1 VTALAGS
8 EVVVAMRERTPFD
21 RALLDRLPGP
31 AAARHHR
38 HGQRRR
44 STWTPPADRG
54 VLVCGTRS
62 RQAGPAELTWA
73 LVLAVTRRV
82 GHEDAAVRAGGW
94 QTTIGPELS
103 GRTLGVLGL
112 GRLGSIVAGYGRA
125 FGMRVLGWS
134 ANLDPGH
141 ARELGVEPVTLD
153 DLLTRSDVVSVHLK
167 LSDRTRGLLGARELD
182 LIGPDGYL
190 VNTSRG
196 PDRRRGRAGRG
207 AAYPAGSPVPAWTC
221 STSSRCRPT
230 TRCGRRRA
238 RASPRTSA
246 TSQLDAY
253 RVFYADAGRGRRPPG
268 WPASGPRAQLG
279 GRTREAACG
288 SSRCCRRPPNL
299 VVTARAGL
307 AGDLVGR
314 THECDWPPRRA
325 GARRRWSPALRCRTA

>member
-1 VTALAGS
+1 VKITVLDDYQDVALGMGPWDRLDAQVVALHEHLLGDQLVAALSGS

-21 RALLDRLPGP
+21 RVLLDRLPDLRLLVTTGM
-31 AAARHHR
+31 ANASIDLDAARE
-38 HGQRRR
+38 
-44 STWTPPADRG
+44 RG
-54 VLVCGTRS
+54 VLVCGTRG

-82 GHEDAAVRAGGW
+82 AYEDAAVRAGGW

-125 FGMRVLGWS
+125 FGMRVLAWS

-196 PDRRRGRAGRG
+196 PIVDEAALVEALRTGRIAGAG
-207 AAYPAGSPVPAWTC
+207 LDVFDVEPLPADHPLRTAP
-221 STSSRCRPT
+221 
-230 TRCGRRRA
+230 RA
-238 RASPRTSA
+238 LLTPHIGYVA
-246 TSQLDAY
+246 LDAY
-253 RVFYADAGRGRRPPG
+253 RVFYADAV
-268 WPASGPRAQLG
+268 
-279 GRTREAACG
+279 ED
-288 SSRCCRRPPNL
+288 
-299 VVTARAGL
+299 VVAWL
-307 AGDLVGR
+307 AGEPVRVL
-314 THECDWPPRRA
+314 T
-325 GARRRWSPALRCRTA
+325 

>member
-1 VTALAGS
+1 MKITVLDDYQDVALGMGPWDRLDAQVVALHEHLLGDQLVAALSGS

-21 RALLDRLPGP
+21 RVLLDRLPDLRLLVTTGM
-31 AAARHHR
+31 ANASIDLDAARE
-38 HGQRRR
+38 
-44 STWTPPADRG
+44 RG

-82 GHEDAAVRAGGW
+82 AYEDAAVRAGGW

-125 FGMRVLGWS
+125 FGMRVLAWS

-196 PDRRRGRAGRG
+196 PIVDEAALVEALRTGRIAGAG
-207 AAYPAGSPVPAWTC
+207 LDVFDVEPLPADHPLRTAP
-221 STSSRCRPT
+221 
-230 TRCGRRRA
+230 RA
-238 RASPRTSA
+238 VLTPHIGYVA
-246 TSQLDAY
+246 LDAY
-253 RVFYADAGRGRRPPG
+253 RVFYA
-268 WPASGPRAQLG
+268 
-279 GRTREAACG
+279 EAVED
-288 SSRCCRRPPNL
+288 
-299 VVTARAGL
+299 VVAWL
-307 AGDLVGR
+307 AGEPVRVL
-314 THECDWPPRRA
+314 T
-325 GARRRWSPALRCRTA
+325 

>member
-1 VTALAGS
+1 MKITVLDDYQDVALGMGPWDRLDAQVVALHEHLLGDQLVAALSGS

-21 RALLDRLPGP
+21 RVLLDRLPDLRLLVTTGM
-31 AAARHHR
+31 ANASIDLDAARE
-38 HGQRRR
+38 
-44 STWTPPADRG
+44 RG

-82 GHEDAAVRAGGW
+82 AYEDAAVRAGGW

-125 FGMRVLGWS
+125 FGMRVLAWS

-153 DLLTRSDVVSVHLK
+153 DLLTRADVVSVHLK

-196 PDRRRGRAGRG
+196 PIVDEAALVEALRTGRIAGAG
-207 AAYPAGSPVPAWTC
+207 LDVFDVEPLPADHPLRTVP
-221 STSSRCRPT
+221 
-230 TRCGRRRA
+230 RA
-238 RASPRTSA
+238 VLTPHIGYVA
-246 TSQLDAY
+246 LDAY
-253 RVFYADAGRGRRPPG
+253 RVFYADAV
-268 WPASGPRAQLG
+268 
-279 GRTREAACG
+279 ED
-288 SSRCCRRPPNL
+288 
-299 VVTARAGL
+299 VVAWL
-307 AGDLVGR
+307 AGEPVRVL
-314 THECDWPPRRA
+314 T
-325 GARRRWSPALRCRTA
+325 

>member
-1 VTALAGS
+1 MKITVLDDYQDVALGMGPWDRLDAQVVALHEHLLGDQLVAALSGS

-21 RALLDRLPGP
+21 RVLLDRLPDLRLLVTTGM
-31 AAARHHR
+31 ANASIDLDAARE
-38 HGQRRR
+38 
-44 STWTPPADRG
+44 RG

-82 GHEDAAVRAGGW
+82 AYEDAAVRAGGW

-125 FGMRVLGWS
+125 FGMRVLAWS

-196 PDRRRGRAGRG
+196 PIVDEAELVDALRSGRIAGAG
-207 AAYPAGSPVPAWTC
+207 LDVFDVEPLPADHPLRTAP
-221 STSSRCRPT
+221 
-230 TRCGRRRA
+230 RA
-238 RASPRTSA
+238 VLTPHIGYVA
-246 TSQLDAY
+246 LDAY
-253 RVFYADAGRGRRPPG
+253 RVFYADAV
-268 WPASGPRAQLG
+268 
-279 GRTREAACG
+279 ED
-288 SSRCCRRPPNL
+288 
-299 VVTARAGL
+299 VVAWL
-307 AGDLVGR
+307 AGEPVRVL
-314 THECDWPPRRA
+314 T
-325 GARRRWSPALRCRTA
+325 

>member
-1 VTALAGS
+1 VKITVLDDYQDVALGTGPWDRLDAEVVALHEHLLGDELVAALSGS

-21 RALLDRLPGP
+21 RALLDRLPDLRLLVTTGM
-31 AAARHHR
+31 ANASIDLDAARE
-38 HGQRRR
+38 
-44 STWTPPADRG
+44 RG

-82 GHEDAAVRAGGW
+82 AYEDAAVRAGGW

-167 LSDRTRGLLGARELD
+167 LSDRTLGLLGARELD

-196 PDRRRGRAGRG
+196 PIVDEAALVEALRTGQIAG
-207 AAYPAGSPVPAWTC
+207 AGLDVFDVEPLPPDHPLRT
-221 STSSRCRPT
+221 
-230 TRCGRRRA
+230 
-238 RASPRTSA
+238 SPRAVLTPHIGYVA
-246 TSQLDAY
+246 LDAY
-253 RVFYADAGRGRRPPG
+253 RVFYGDAV
-268 WPASGPRAQLG
+268 
-279 GRTREAACG
+279 ED
-288 SSRCCRRPPNL
+288 
-299 VVTARAGL
+299 VVAWL
-307 AGDLVGR
+307 AGEPVRLL
-314 THECDWPPRRA
+314 T
-325 GARRRWSPALRCRTA
+325 

>member
-1 VTALAGS
+1 VKITVLDDYQDVALGMGPWDRLDAQVVALHEHLLGDQLVAALSGS

-21 RALLDRLPGP
+21 RVLLDRLPDLRLLVTTGM
-31 AAARHHR
+31 ANASIDLDAARE
-38 HGQRRR
+38 
-44 STWTPPADRG
+44 RG

-82 GHEDAAVRAGGW
+82 AYEDAAVRAGGW

-125 FGMRVLGWS
+125 FGMRVLAWS

-182 LIGPDGYL
+182 LIGSDGYL

-196 PDRRRGRAGRG
+196 PIVDEAALVEALRTGRIAGAG
-207 AAYPAGSPVPAWTC
+207 LDVFDVEPLPADHPLRTAP
-221 STSSRCRPT
+221 
-230 TRCGRRRA
+230 RA
-238 RASPRTSA
+238 VLTPHIGYVA
-246 TSQLDAY
+246 LDAY
-253 RVFYADAGRGRRPPG
+253 RVFYADAV
-268 WPASGPRAQLG
+268 
-279 GRTREAACG
+279 ED
-288 SSRCCRRPPNL
+288 
-299 VVTARAGL
+299 VVAWL
-307 AGDLVGR
+307 AGEPVRVL
-314 THECDWPPRRA
+314 T
-325 GARRRWSPALRCRTA
+325 

>member
-1 VTALAGS
+1 MKITVLDDYQDVALGMGPWDRLDAQVVALHEHLLGDELVAALSGS

-21 RALLDRLPGP
+21 RALLDRLPDLRLLVTTGM
-31 AAARHHR
+31 ANASIDLDAARE
-38 HGQRRR
+38 
-44 STWTPPADRG
+44 RG

-82 GHEDAAVRAGGW
+82 AYEDAAVRAGGW

-125 FGMRVLGWS
+125 FGMRVLAWS

-196 PDRRRGRAGRG
+196 PIVDEAALVEALRTGRIAGAG
-207 AAYPAGSPVPAWTC
+207 LDVFDVEPLPADHPLRTAP
-221 STSSRCRPT
+221 
-230 TRCGRRRA
+230 RA
-238 RASPRTSA
+238 VLTRTSA
-246 TSQLDAY
+246 TSRSTLTGSSTPT
-253 RVFYADAGRGRRPPG
+253 RSRMSSPG
-268 WPASGPRAQLG
+268 WPASPS
-279 GRTREAACG
+279 AC
-288 SSRCCRRPPNL
+288 SPS
-299 VVTARAGL
+299 VVRQKFAG
-307 AGDLVGR
+307 
-314 THECDWPPRRA
+314 
-325 GARRRWSPALRCRTA
+325 

>member
-1 VTALAGS
+1 VKITVLDDYQDVALGMGPWDRLDAQVVALHEHLLGDQLVAALSGS

-21 RALLDRLPGP
+21 RVLLDRLPDLRLLVTTGM
-31 AAARHHR
+31 ANASIDLDAARE
-38 HGQRRR
+38 
-44 STWTPPADRG
+44 RG

-82 GHEDAAVRAGGW
+82 AYEDAAVRAGGW

-125 FGMRVLGWS
+125 FGMRVLAWS

-196 PDRRRGRAGRG
+196 PIVDEAALVEALRTGRIAGAG
-207 AAYPAGSPVPAWTC
+207 LDVFDVEPLPADHPLRTAPRAVL
-221 STSSRCRPT
+221 TSHI
-230 TRCGRRRA
+230 GYVA
-238 RASPRTSA
+238 
-246 TSQLDAY
+246 LDAY
-253 RVFYADAGRGRRPPG
+253 RVFYADAV
-268 WPASGPRAQLG
+268 
-279 GRTREAACG
+279 ED
-288 SSRCCRRPPNL
+288 
-299 VVTARAGL
+299 VVAWL
-307 AGDLVGR
+307 AGEPVRVL
-314 THECDWPPRRA
+314 T
-325 GARRRWSPALRCRTA
+325 

>member
-1 VTALAGS
+1 VKITVLDDYQDVALGMGPWDRLDAQVVALHEHLLGDQLVAALSGS

-21 RALLDRLPGP
+21 RVLLDRLPDLRLLVTTGM
-31 AAARHHR
+31 ANASIDLDAARE
-38 HGQRRR
+38 
-44 STWTPPADRG
+44 RG

-82 GHEDAAVRAGGW
+82 AYEDAAVRAGGW

-125 FGMRVLGWS
+125 FGMRVLAWS

-196 PDRRRGRAGRG
+196 PIVDEAALVEALRTGRIAGAG
-207 AAYPAGSPVPAWTC
+207 LDVFDVEPLPADHPLRTVP
-221 STSSRCRPT
+221 
-230 TRCGRRRA
+230 RA
-238 RASPRTSA
+238 VLTPHIGYVA
-246 TSQLDAY
+246 LDAY
-253 RVFYADAGRGRRPPG
+253 RVFYADAV
-268 WPASGPRAQLG
+268 
-279 GRTREAACG
+279 ED
-288 SSRCCRRPPNL
+288 
-299 VVTARAGL
+299 VVAWL
-307 AGDLVGR
+307 AGEPVRVL
-314 THECDWPPRRA
+314 T
-325 GARRRWSPALRCRTA
+325 